1 MTFPPEST
9 GIKVHGTDLTEEE
22 TAAIL
27 TVVNT
32 QLVTPPAAEPPV
44 DDSTRNRVMSTW
56 AEHAGWHS
64 PPRGY

>member
-56 AEHAGWHS
+56 AERAGWHS